1 MLVFRKHAAVRRHGR
16 DAGRLLMSLIW
27 GTGKRLTN
35 GSVRFVT
42 RHTAVTIATLVA
54 CCSSALALTAGIVI
68 GRDHPKRDAATQ
80 ASDSR
85 VARDYTI
92 AELGRLN
99 AAIEQMEPRLTQLA
113 SQVATLHDFET
124 RLKTIKTLPRPVF
137 APPVLSA
144 SDVLGDDAGDDVSDA
159 AQQKA
164 RKAGRLAK
172 GGAPAAPKRDAD
184 HDDGPSTG
192 KPAGQPNDKA
202 SEPAA
207 ESAEGGP
214 SLPPRRCD
222 ELLGHPARDA
232 LALHEHIAC
241 LVTTLS
247 ALEQE
252 ATLHVANWASFPG
265 RMPVDGAR
273 FGSPFGNRVDPFTH
287 HLSFHPG
294 VDLVAPPGTP
304 ILAAAGGR
312 VIHAGPQGGYG
323 NAVEIDHGNG
333 LITRY
338 GHASR
343 IVVQEGDLV
352 LPRQH
357 IADVGSTG
365 RSTGPHLHFEVLVN
379 GAPVDPTDYLA
390 LFMGPSHG

>member
-1 MLVFRKHAAVRRHGR
+1 
-16 DAGRLLMSLIW
+16 MSLIW
-27 GTGKRLTN
+27 GAGKNLTN

-42 RHTAVTIATLVA
+42 RRAALTVAVLAA
-54 CCSSALALTAGIVI
+54 CGSAALALAAGVVI
-68 GRDHPKRDAATQ
+68 GRDHPKPG
-80 ASDSR
+80 ASGEGGDSR
-85 VARDYTI
+85 VRRDYTI
-92 AELGRLN
+92 MELGKLN
-99 AAIEQMEPRLTQLA
+99 AAIEQMGPRLTRLA

-137 APPVLSA
+137 APPVLPT
-144 SDVLGDDAGDDVSDA
+144 SDVLGDDAGDDVIE
-159 AQQKA
+159 
-164 RKAGRLAK
+164 
-172 GGAPAAPKRDAD
+172 GGAQKTVAPGLSVKLRARPVADEKRESAVKPAARANKPK
-184 HDDGPSTG
+184 
-192 KPAGQPNDKA
+192 DKA
-202 SEPAA
+202 SGAATGDASETAA
-207 ESAEGGP
+207 EDAAGGP

-222 ELLGHPARDA
+222 ESVAHPARDA
-232 LALHEHIAC
+232 GAAHEQIAC
-241 LVTTLS
+241 LVATLS

-252 ATLHVANWASFPG
+252 VTLHVANWSSFPG

-273 FGSPFGNRVDPFTH
+273 FGSPFGDRIDPFTH

-294 VDLVAPPGTP
+294 VDLVAMTGTP

-338 GHASR
+338 GHASK

-357 IADVGSTG
+357 IADIGSTG

-379 GAPVDPTDYLA
+379 GTPVDPTDYLA

>member
-1 MLVFRKHAAVRRHGR
+1 
-16 DAGRLLMSLIW
+16 MSLLW
-27 GTGKRLTN
+27 GTGKSLTN

-42 RHTAVTIATLVA
+42 RHTALTIPALVA
-54 CCSSALALTAGIVI
+54 CGSSALALTAGIVI
-68 GRDHPKRDAATQ
+68 GRDHPKRDASTQ
-80 ASDSR
+80 ASDNR

-92 AELGRLN
+92 AELGKLN

-137 APPVLSA
+137 AAPVLSA
-144 SDVLGDDAGDDVSDA
+144 SDVLGDDAGDDVTDVA
-159 AQQKA
+159 AQKTK
-164 RKAGRLAK
+164 KAGPSPK
-172 GGAPAAPKRDAD
+172 GGARVAPKHDAD
-184 HDDGPSTG
+184 DHDGPSTP
-192 KPAGQPNDKA
+192 KPAEQPVDKA
-202 SEPAA
+202 SEAAA
-207 ESAEGGP
+207 ENGEGGP

-222 ELLGHPARDA
+222 ELTGHPAHDA
-232 LALHEHIAC
+232 LAIHEQIAC

-252 ATLHVANWASFPG
+252 ATLHVANWESFPG

-294 VDLVAPPGTP
+294 VDLVALPGTP

-338 GHASR
+338 GHASK

-390 LFMGPSHG
+390 LFKGPSHG

>member
-1 MLVFRKHAAVRRHGR
+1 
-16 DAGRLLMSLIW
+16 MSRIW
-27 GTGKRLTN
+27 GTGKNLTN

-42 RHTAVTIATLVA
+42 RRAALTVA
-54 CCSSALALTAGIVI
+54 LLAACGSAALALTAGIVI
-68 GRDHPKRDAATQ
+68 GRDHPKLDAAGEGG
-80 ASDSR
+80 DSR
-85 VARDYTI
+85 VRRDYTI
-92 AELGRLN
+92 AELGKLS
-99 AAIEQMEPRLTQLA
+99 AAVEQMDPRLTRLA

-137 APPVLSA
+137 APPVLPA
-144 SDVLGDDAGDDVSDA
+144 SDVLGDDASDDVIEGA
-159 AQQKA
+159 AQKTVAPGLSVKLRA
-164 RKAGRLAK
+164 R
-172 GGAPAAPKRDAD
+172 PAADEK
-184 HDDGPSTG
+184 H
-192 KPAGQPNDKA
+192 
-202 SEPAA
+202 EPADQPA
-207 ESAEGGP
+207 IKTDKPKDKSADKPTGDASDTAADDAEGGP
-214 SLPPRRCD
+214 SLPPRRCG
-222 ELLGHPARDA
+222 ETAAHPARDA
-232 LALHEHIAC
+232 ASVHEQIAC
-241 LVTTLS
+241 LVATLS
-247 ALEQE
+247 VLEQE
-252 ATLHVANWASFPG
+252 VTLHVANWESFPG

-273 FGSPFGNRVDPFTH
+273 FGSPFGNRIDPFTR

-294 VDLVAPPGTP
+294 VDLVAMTGTP

-338 GHASR
+338 GHASK

-379 GAPVDPTDYLA
+379 SAPVDPTDYLA

>member
-1 MLVFRKHAAVRRHGR
+1 MPR
-16 DAGRLLMSLIW
+16 IW
-27 GTGKRLTN
+27 GAGKNLTN

-42 RHTAVTIATLVA
+42 RRTALLIAALVA
-54 CCSSALALTAGIVI
+54 GGSSALALTAGIVI
-68 GRDHPKRDAATQ
+68 GREHPKRDAATQ
-80 ASDSR
+80 TGDSR

-92 AELGRLN
+92 TELGKLN
-99 AAIEQMEPRLTQLA
+99 AAIDQMQPRLTRLA

-124 RLKTIKTLPRPVF
+124 RLKTIRTLPRPVF

-144 SDVLGDDAGDDVSDA
+144 SDVLGDDAGDDVIEGV
-159 AQQKA
+159 QKKSGVA
-164 RKAGRLAK
+164 V
-172 GGAPAAPKRDAD
+172 KRDTGGRVVVHMPA
-184 HDDGPSTG
+184 G
-192 KPAGQPNDKA
+192 KPADKPTDKPTDKPDGTA
-202 SEPAA
+202 SETAV
-207 ESAEGGP
+207 ENGEGGP
-214 SLPPRRCD
+214 ALPPRRCD
-222 ELLGHPARDA
+222 DLSGHPARDA
-232 LALHEHIAC
+232 VAVHEQIAC

-252 ATLHVANWASFPG
+252 TTLHVANWESFPG

-273 FGSPFGNRVDPFTH
+273 FGSPFGNRVDPFTRR
-287 HLSFHPG
+287 LSFHPG
-294 VDLVAPPGTP
+294 VDLVASTGTQ

-312 VIHAGPQGGYG
+312 VIHAGPESGYG

-333 LITRY
+333 LMTRY

-343 IVVQEGDLV
+343 IVVQQGDLV

-379 GAPVDPTDYLA
+379 GAPVDPTGYLA

>member
-1 MLVFRKHAAVRRHGR
+1 
-16 DAGRLLMSLIW
+16 MSLIW
-27 GTGKRLTN
+27 GARKHLTN

-42 RHTAVTIATLVA
+42 RRTALTIGVVVA

-68 GRDHPKRDAATQ
+68 GRDHPKRDAAAGQ
-80 ASDSR
+80 ADSR
-85 VARDYTI
+85 IARDYTI
-92 AELGRLN
+92 AELGKLN
-99 AAIEQMEPRLTQLA
+99 AAVEQMEPRLTRLA
-113 SQVATLHDFET
+113 SQVATLHDFEN

-137 APPVLSA
+137 AAPVLSA
-144 SDVLGDDAGDDVSDA
+144 SDVLGDDAGDDVTDS
-159 AQQKA
+159 AQ
-164 RKAGRLAK
+164 
-172 GGAPAAPKRDAD
+172 
-184 HDDGPSTG
+184 
-192 KPAGQPNDKA
+192 KPAGKAALSAKHGGRTAAIVTHAADGRVTVHMPA
-202 SEPAA
+202 SEPSGTPEEKTNDTTPDNASDA
-207 ESAEGGP
+207 GEGGP
-214 SLPPRRCD
+214 LLPPRPCD
-222 ELLGHPARDA
+222 IPKGHDERSAAAIHDR
-232 LALHEHIAC
+232 IAC
-241 LVTTLS
+241 LAATLS

-252 ATLHVANWASFPG
+252 TTLHVANWESFPG

-273 FGSPFGNRVDPFTH
+273 FGSPFGNRIDPFTRR
-287 HLSFHPG
+287 LSFHPG
-294 VDLVAPPGTP
+294 VDLVALTGTP

-312 VIHAGPQGGYG
+312 VIHAGPEAGYG

-343 IVVQEGDLV
+343 VDVQEGDLV

>member
-1 MLVFRKHAAVRRHGR
+1 MPVAAHRHDR

-27 GTGKRLTN
+27 GTGKSLTN

-42 RHTAVTIATLVA
+42 RHTALTVAALVA

-68 GRDHPKRDAATQ
+68 GRDHPKRNAALQ

-92 AELGRLN
+92 AELGKLN
-99 AAIEQMEPRLTQLA
+99 AAIEQMQPRLTQLA

-124 RLKTIKTLPRPVF
+124 RLKTIKSLPRPVF

-144 SDVLGDDAGDDVSDA
+144 SDVLGDDAGDDVTDVA
-159 AQQKA
+159 RQKTGKS
-164 RKAGRLAK
+164 RPSAK
-172 GGAPAAPKRDAD
+172 GGASAAPKHDAD
-184 HDDGPSTG
+184 APEGPSTG
-192 KPAGQPNDKA
+192 SPAGQPIDKA
-202 SEPAA
+202 SEAAA
-207 ESAEGGP
+207 ESGEGGP

-222 ELLGHPARDA
+222 ELIGHPARDA
-232 LALHEHIAC
+232 LAIHDQIAC

-252 ATLHVANWASFPG
+252 TTPHVANWESFPG

-312 VIHAGPQGGYG
+312 VVHTGPQGGYG

-338 GHASR
+338 GHASK